1 VSLAVAGL
9 MNPLFAAVLMPL
21 SSLATL
27 AIVGVG
33 MRRVFKQP
41 AAQG

>member
-1 VSLAVAGL
+1 

-27 AIVGVG
+27 AIVWIGL
-33 MRRVFKQP
+33 RRFK
-41 AAQG
+41 